1 MCGLSYSFLLI
12 DDEAA
17 KMQSLFITWFYLNM
31 YNNIVLLWQGA
42 FFIVSFNDIRHTP
55 TLYCQVMLTKHIMYS
70 FCRIFLF
77 FFRLKF
83 FYNLCKAILLQ
94 KHVFKIYLTI
104 YSSCVHVVVL
114 VLCIK
119 CLFLYTLYNNVYVY
133 MEKDQ
138 TAQEFIMTLEW
149 DFGSTKAIIKDMQE
163 LYFCSYVEINILKTR
178 PTVQI

>member
-119 CLFLYTLYNNVYVY
+119 CLFLYTLYNNVSMYTWKKIRQHKSLSWLWN
-133 MEKDQ
+133 E
-138 TAQEFIMTLEW
+138 TLE
-149 DFGSTKAIIKDMQE
+149 ARR
-163 LYFCSYVEINILKTR
+163 LLLKTCKSYIFVR
-178 PTVQI
+178 MLK

>member
-1 MCGLSYSFLLI
+1 MAGC
-12 DDEAA
+12 
-17 KMQSLFITWFYLNM
+17 
-31 YNNIVLLWQGA
+31 V
-42 FFIVSFNDIRHTP
+42 
-55 TLYCQVMLTKHIMYS
+55 LYCFIQWYS
-70 FCRIFLF
+70 SYTNFILSSNAHEAYYILFLQDLSLL
-77 FFRLKF
+77 FRLKF
-83 FYNLCKAILLQ
+83 FYNLCKAILQQ

-178 PTVQI
+178 PTV

>member
-31 YNNIVLLWQGA
+31 YNNIVLLWQVA
-42 FFIVSFNDIRHTP
+42 YFIVSFYDIRHTP

-83 FYNLCKAILLQ
+83 FYNLCKAILQQ

-104 YSSCVHVVVL
+104 YSLCAHVVVL

-178 PTVQI
+178 PNG